1 MNVVKAI
8 KSLIYKLSALL
19 NILGVCLILI
29 MVLLIV
35 VDILSRLLFNVALQG
50 SYELV
55 EYIMGL
61 VIVFALGYT
70 QIKDGHISVTTL
82 IEMLPENLQSL
93 AGRFV
98 NLVGLTMFGLIAWQT
113 FEKAGMEV
121 KAGTTSAVLY
131 IPKYPFMYACAFGFA
146 VLTLVYLMQVLVPDE
161 AEVGKEEQQDLIV

>member
-1 MNVVKAI
+1 MNVARTI
-8 KSLIYKLSALL
+8 KNLIYQLSALL
-19 NILGVCLILI
+19 NIVGVGLILI

-35 VDILSRLLFNVALQG
+35 VDILSRLIFNVALQG
-50 SYELV
+50 SYEVV

-82 IEMLPENLQSL
+82 IEMLPLSLQAL

-98 NLVGLTMFGLIAWQT
+98 NLVGLVMFGLISWQT
-113 FEKAGMEV
+113 WEKAGMEV
-121 KAGTTSAVLY
+121 AAGTTSAVLY

-146 VLTLVYLMQVLVPDE
+146 VLTLVYLMQVLMPDE
-161 AEVGKEEQQDLIV
+161 KEQSREEQADLII